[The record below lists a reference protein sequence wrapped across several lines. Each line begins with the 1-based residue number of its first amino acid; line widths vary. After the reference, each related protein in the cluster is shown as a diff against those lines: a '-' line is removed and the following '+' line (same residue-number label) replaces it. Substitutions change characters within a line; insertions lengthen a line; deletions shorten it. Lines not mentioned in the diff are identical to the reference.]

1 MKRPVVISLLVVAL
15 VLVCVGIGSV
25 FYFANGFHINAPF
38 DRNNITS
45 VLEESKTLKVDAEK
59 PITLQVVDAAGNISV
74 TGGDVET
81 VQVKVIKTAYDS
93 TQARADEEVKT
104 VKYSVEQTGNKIIIK
119 YEVPKS
125 MNFNNNINTVDFIIT
140 VPNETSVDLE
150 TSFGEINV
158 SDTSGTVTASN
169 DFGDVTVENIEG
181 ALSVESNSG
190 AITATSVKASG
201 AEVNLHTDFGSV
213 SLEKVNA
220 KDVTAQSNSGT
231 IKLTDVRAT
240 GNILTKSDFG
250 DIKYENG
257 SAASLEVET
266 NSGQVVLTKLK
277 VSKGIKATSD
287 FGEIELKQA
296 LAGSYDLHTNSGSV
310 TVDGAKGSLKAST
323 DFGNVT
329 VTNAVSTVL
338 DVRTNSGNIEF
349 TGSLGEGAHM
359 VHSDF
364 GSIDLNLPADD
375 ALNVDLKTDFGS
387 IKSELPITVTVNES
401 GDSEKSQIVGA
412 INGGGDLLTVQT
424 NSGSI
429 SIKAIK

>member
-1 MKRPVVISLLVVAL
+1 MKRPVIITLLIVAL

-25 FYFANGFHINAPF
+25 VYFANGFNTNNPF
-38 DRNNITS
+38 DRNNIAS

-59 PITLQVVDAAGNISV
+59 PITLQVDDAAGNVTV

-81 VQVKVIKTAYDS
+81 VQVQAIKTAYDS

-104 VKYSVEQTGNKIIIK
+104 VKYSVEQTGNKIIIR
-119 YEVPKS
+119 YEIPKS
-125 MNFNNNINTVDFIIT
+125 MNISNNINTVDFIIT
-140 VPNETSVDLE
+140 VPNETSVDVE

-158 SDTSGTVTASN
+158 SDTKGTVTASN
-169 DFGDVTVENIEG
+169 DFGDVTVLNIEG
-181 ALSVESNSG
+181 ALTVDSSSG
-190 AITATSVKASG
+190 EITATSVKASG
-201 AEVNLHTDFGSV
+201 AEVDLQTDFGSV

-240 GNILTKSDFG
+240 GTIFTKSDFG

-257 SAASLEVET
+257 SAASLEVDT
-266 NSGQVVLTKLK
+266 NSGQVALTKLK
-277 VSKGIKATSD
+277 VSKEIKVTND
-287 FGEIELKQA
+287 FGEIELEQA

-310 TVDGAKGSLKAST
+310 TVNGAKGSLKAST
-323 DFGNVT
+323 DFGNIT
-329 VTNAVSTVL
+329 VTNAESTVL
-338 DVRTNSGNIEF
+338 DVRTSSGNIEF
-349 TGSLGEGAHM
+349 TGSLGEGAHI

-364 GSIDLNLPADD
+364 GSIDLNLPADA

-401 GDSEKSQIVGA
+401 GGSEKSQIVGA
-412 INGGGDLLTVQT
+412 INGGGDLLTAET

-429 SIKAIK
+429 NVRAIK

>member
-1 MKRPVVISLLVVAL
+1 MKRPVIITLLIVAL

-25 FYFANGFHINAPF
+25 VYFANGFNTNNPF
-38 DRNNITS
+38 DRINISS

-59 PITLQVVDAAGNISV
+59 PITLKVDDAAGNITV

-81 VQVKVIKTAYDS
+81 VQVKAIKTAYDS

-104 VKYSVEQTGNKIIIK
+104 VKYTIDQTGNKITIL

-125 MNFNNNINTVDFIIT
+125 MNIRNNINTVDFIIT

-150 TSFGEINV
+150 TSFGEISV
-158 SDTSGTVTASN
+158 SDTKGTVTASN
-169 DFGDVTVENIEG
+169 DFGDVTVTNIEG
-181 ALSVESNSG
+181 ALSVDSSSG

-201 AEVNLHTDFGSV
+201 AEVNLQTDFGSV

-240 GNILTKSDFG
+240 GNIFAKSDFG

-257 SAASLEVET
+257 SAATLEVDT
-266 NSGQVVLTKLK
+266 NSGQIALTKLK
-277 VSKGIKATSD
+277 VSKEIKVTND
-287 FGEIELKQA
+287 FGEIELQQA
-296 LAGSYDLHTNSGSV
+296 QAASYDLHTNSGSV

-323 DFGNVT
+323 DFGNIT
-329 VTNAVSTVL
+329 VINAEATVL

-349 TGSLGEGAHM
+349 TGSLGEGEHK

-364 GSIDLNLPADD
+364 GSIDLNLPSDS
-375 ALNVDLKTDFGS
+375 ALNVDLKTDFGN
-387 IKSELPITVTVNES
+387 IKSDLPITVTLNES
-401 GDSEKSQIVGA
+401 GSSDKSQIVGA
-412 INGGGDLLTVQT
+412 INGGGDMLTVQT

-429 SIKAIK
+429 NIKAIK